1 MYVNEGVLVV
11 FMGSMAFAPPG
22 SRAFTPES
30 CIKAAINGHVPGGV
44 NAALPTARRHL
55 RNAPVEGPNVHRMP
69 CPAPR
74 SSTNNGLL
82 PTESGFR
89 RRVFP
94 DVCAMKRRVWY
105 HLAFWLAFWFIYAY
119 TYSRYDGNLGKYALT
134 EGLQMPARML
144 ATYLCFWFF
153 ERFSGG
159 GEQKTWL
166 AFGGAAAA
174 NLLGGLLNRALKG
187 AYIVPVYF
195 PDATYSFWSYRMVY
209 DIFDCVLASCTAL
222 SARMYFRQQA
232 LQRREAQLRVEKSEA
247 ELRALKGQI
256 QPHFL
261 FNTIN
266 NLYALAR
273 MKSPKTAPVA
283 LKLAHLLRYVLYE
296 SAKSGMPLEKEVQN
310 LRDYVELEKIRFDDD
325 RLSVKMDVKLDDPGC
340 TITPL
345 LLLPLVENA
354 FKHGVSE
361 QRDHAWVNISISLKN
376 KVLEA
381 KIENS
386 AGAGQAANPQGIGLQ
401 NVRRQLELLYPHRHK
416 FSISQTMDAFSS
428 ELRIDLNDE
437 MTSMTK

>member
-1 MYVNEGVLVV
+1 
-11 FMGSMAFAPPG
+11 
-22 SRAFTPES
+22 
-30 CIKAAINGHVPGGV
+30 
-44 NAALPTARRHL
+44 
-55 RNAPVEGPNVHRMP
+55 
-69 CPAPR
+69 
-74 SSTNNGLL
+74 
-82 PTESGFR
+82 
-89 RRVFP
+89 
-94 DVCAMKRRVWY
+94 MKRRVWY

-119 TYSRYDGNLGKYALT
+119 TYSRYDGNLGKYAIT

-153 ERFSGG
+153 ERFSGA

-187 AYIVPVYF
+187 WYLVPVYF
-195 PDATYSFWSYRMVY
+195 SDSTFSFWSYRMTY

-232 LQRREAQLRVEKSEA
+232 LQRRETQLRAEKSEA

-283 LKLAHLLRYVLYE
+283 LKLANLLRYVLYE
-296 SAKSGMPLEKEVQN
+296 SAKPEMPLEKEIQN
-310 LRDYVELEKIRFDDD
+310 LRDYVELEKIRFDED
-325 RLSVKMDVKLDDPGC
+325 RLVVKMEVKLDDPNRP
-340 TITPL
+340 ITPL

-361 QRDHAWVNISISLKN
+361 QRDEAWVNIFISLKN
-376 KVLEA
+376 NILEV

-386 AGAGQAANPQGIGLQ
+386 KGPDRAANPQGIGLQ
-401 NVRRQLELLYPHRHK
+401 NVRRQLELLYPDRHEFRVSNAPDT
-416 FSISQTMDAFSS
+416 FSA
-428 ELRIDLNDE
+428 ELSIDLPAFVKTSAGKNDE
-437 MTSMTK
+437 MTK

>member
-1 MYVNEGVLVV
+1 
-11 FMGSMAFAPPG
+11 
-22 SRAFTPES
+22 
-30 CIKAAINGHVPGGV
+30 
-44 NAALPTARRHL
+44 
-55 RNAPVEGPNVHRMP
+55 
-69 CPAPR
+69 
-74 SSTNNGLL
+74 
-82 PTESGFR
+82 
-89 RRVFP
+89 
-94 DVCAMKRRVWY
+94 MKRRVWY

-119 TYSRYDGNLGKYALT
+119 TYSRYDGNLGKYTLT

-153 ERFSGG
+153 ERFSGE
-159 GEQKTWL
+159 GEPKTWL

-232 LQRREAQLRVEKSEA
+232 LQRREAQLRAEKSEA
-247 ELRALKGQI
+247 ELRALKNQI

-283 LKLAHLLRYVLYE
+283 LKLANLLRYVLYE
-296 SAKSGMPLEKEVQN
+296 SAKTEMPLEKEIQN

-325 RLSVKMDVKLDDPGC
+325 RLSVRMEVELDNPNRS
-340 TITPL
+340 ITPL

-361 QRDHAWVNISISLKN
+361 QREQAWVNIAISLKN
-376 KVLEA
+376 NILEA
-381 KIENS
+381 KIKNS
-386 AGAGQAANPQGIGLQ
+386 TTADHAANPQGIGLQ
-401 NVRRQLELLYPHRHK
+401 NVRRQLELLYPNRHQ
-416 FSISQTMDAFSS
+416 FSIAKTSDTFSA
-428 ELRIDLNDE
+428 ELHIDLDGK
-437 MTSMTK
+437 TTQIR

>member
-1 MYVNEGVLVV
+1 
-11 FMGSMAFAPPG
+11 
-22 SRAFTPES
+22 
-30 CIKAAINGHVPGGV
+30 
-44 NAALPTARRHL
+44 
-55 RNAPVEGPNVHRMP
+55 
-69 CPAPR
+69 
-74 SSTNNGLL
+74 
-82 PTESGFR
+82 
-89 RRVFP
+89 
-94 DVCAMKRRVWY
+94 MKRRIWY

-159 GEQKTWL
+159 EEQKTWL

-174 NLLGGLLNRALKG
+174 NLLGGLLNRVLKG
-187 AYIVPVYF
+187 WYLVPVYF
-195 PDATYSFWSYRMVY
+195 SDATFSFWSYRMSY

-232 LQRREAQLRVEKSEA
+232 LQRREAQLRAEKSEA

-256 QPHFL
+256 HPHFL

-296 SAKSGMPLEKEVQN
+296 SAKPDVRLEQEIQN
-310 LRDYVELEKIRFDDD
+310 LHDYVELEKIRFDED
-325 RLSVKMDVKLDDPGC
+325 RLVVKMEVSLDDPNR

-361 QRDHAWVNISISLKN
+361 QRDQAWVNIDISLKN
-376 KVLEA
+376 NVLEA

-386 AGAGQAANPQGIGLQ
+386 KGPDLAPNPQGIGLQ
-401 NVRRQLELLYPHRHK
+401 NVRRQLELLYPNRHQ
-416 FSISQTMDAFSS
+416 FRVSNTHDSFTA
-428 ELRIDLNDE
+428 ELRIDL
-437 MTSMTK
+437 